1 MCRWGQCWTPKG
13 VNIRSRDTARRFI
26 SNCIERMRL
35 PGAVT
40 ETNWSNCGFSRRNR
54 AKVLC
59 LISLVGPVP
68 VTSDREAALDRLF
81 YFLHYFQLYYSAAI
95 IPYLFALSALTNIP
109 AVVWHD
115 RPCSAKAWPLA
126 QCVLF
131 ASRAPLPIFP
141 FLSDIL

>member
-1 MCRWGQCWTPKG
+1 
-13 VNIRSRDTARRFI
+13 
-26 SNCIERMRL
+26 MRL

-40 ETNWSNCGFSRRNR
+40 ETNWSNCGLSRRNR

-81 YFLHYFQLYYSAAI
+81 YFFNYFQLYYPAAI
-95 IPYLFALSALTNIP
+95 IPYLFALSTLTNIP

-131 ASRAPLPIFP
+131 AS
-141 FLSDIL
+141 